1 VLGASA
7 QFKFLAN
14 VMEGL
19 FKAQGHEPAV
29 KSSGHIHTFELRQSW
44 LVGFT
49 FVSLKH

>member
-1 VLGASA
+1 MATATVIT
-7 QFKFLAN
+7 

-19 FKAQGHEPAV
+19 FFKAQGHEPAV
-29 KSSGHIHTFELRQSW
+29 KSSGHIHTFQLRQPW